1 MEKILDTIYESI
13 LDGEIKL
20 VPGHVQT
27 ALDENVPPATIL
39 NDGMIAA
46 MAEVGNLFEDG
57 EFFVPEM
64 LVSARSMQAGL
75 AVLRPYLVDSGV
87 ESVGKMVIGTVKGDI
102 HDIGKNLVA
111 MMMEGGGF
119 EVIDLGI
126 DQSAD
131 EFVTAIKEHKP
142 DVVGISA
149 LLTTTMP
156 YMGVVVDAITENGLR
171 DDVSI
176 LIGGAPINDA
186 FAEKIGADAFC
197 KSAGIAADIAK
208 RLMGI
213 RA

>member
-1 MEKILDTIYESI
+1 MDKILDTIYESI

-27 ALDENVPPATIL
+27 ALDENVAAATIL

-46 MAEVGNLFEDG
+46 MSEVGELFEEG

-102 HDIGKNLVA
+102 HDIGKNLVT

-119 EVIDLGI
+119 EVIDLGV
-126 DQSAD
+126 DQSAE
-131 EFVTAIKEHKP
+131 EFIAAIKQHKP

-156 YMGVVVDAITENGLR
+156 YMGVVVDAIKETGLR
-171 DDVSI
+171 DDISI
-176 LIGGAPINDA
+176 LVGGAPINDA
-186 FAEKIGADAFC
+186 YAEKIGADVFC
-197 KSAGIAADIAK
+197 KNAGMAADTAK
-208 RLMGI
+208 RLMGL
-213 RA
+213 

>member
-1 MEKILDTIYESI
+1 MDKILDTIYESI

-27 ALDENVPPATIL
+27 ALDENVAAATIL

-46 MAEVGNLFEDG
+46 MSEVGELFEEG

-102 HDIGKNLVA
+102 HDIGKNLVT

-119 EVIDLGI
+119 EVIDLGV
-126 DQSAD
+126 DQSAE
-131 EFVTAIKEHKP
+131 EFIAAIKQHKP

-156 YMGVVVDAITENGLR
+156 YMGVVVDAIKETGLR
-171 DDVSI
+171 DDISI
-176 LIGGAPINDA
+176 LVGGAPINDA
-186 FAEKIGADAFC
+186 YAEKIGADVFC
-197 KSAGIAADIAK
+197 KSAGMAADTAK
-208 RLMGI
+208 RLMGL
-213 RA
+213 